1 MTVITFDGVTLPD
14 PAPLKYKKTATSFEI
29 TIDGVADDRTEID
42 LLIAKTSHAATAL
55 LLSGKTKVQNCGTK
69 ADLVVGSDTYTNCV
83 IKGDVQVEEVGGTG
97 PTPKWRYNVTFVQET
112 AT

>member
-1 MTVITFDGVTLPD
+1 MTVITFDGVTLPT
-14 PAPLKYKKTATSFEI
+14 PAPLKYKETADSYEI
-29 TIDGVADDRTEID
+29 TIEVFADDRTEID

-55 LLSGKTKVQNCGTK
+55 LISGKNKVQNWGTK

-83 IKGDVQVEEVGGTG
+83 ITGDVQVEEVGGTG